1 MKNRIRRII
10 AVLLAVVMVLCAV
23 PAAGFSGL
31 DLSGVADWFS
41 TTARAESDGLT
52 EGYYTYTVENGG
64 ATITDCNNNI
74 SGDVVIPDTLGG
86 YPVTSIDEYAF
97 SDCRRLVSVTIPDSI
112 TRIGIEAFYGCTGLT
127 SITVSPGNK
136 VYHSENNCII
146 DTEEKELVLGCKN
159 SVIPSDGSVTS
170 IGECAFEDCTGLTS
184 ITIPDSVTNIGNYAF
199 SYCADLTSVTIPD
212 GVIRIGESAF
222 EHCTGLSSVTI
233 PDGVIRIGES
243 AFEYCTG
250 LTGITIPNSVTI
262 IGYSAF
268 SRCTGLTS
276 ITVSPGNKVY
286 HSENN
291 CIIHTEAKEL
301 VVGCKSSVIPSD
313 GSVTSIGSWTFY
325 DCTGLTSIT
334 IPDSVTIIG
343 YSAFSHC
350 TGLTSITI
358 PDSVTS
364 IGDSAFSGCTGLT
377 SLTIPNSVTSIGDS
391 AFSGCTGL
399 TSITIPNCVTSIG
412 YSAFSGCTG
421 LTSITIP
428 NSVTSIGS
436 WTFSGCTGLE
446 SVIIGNGV
454 TSIGG
459 SAFEDCT
466 GLTSITIPDSV
477 ISIGEY
483 AFRDCTGLTSIT
495 IPDSVISIGLWA
507 FSGTDWYNSQPDG
520 DVYAGKVYYEYKGE
534 MLENTSI
541 EIEAGTKGIADYAFS
556 GCTGL
561 TSITIPDSVTSIGDS
576 VFEGCTGLTS
586 ITIPDSVISIGGGA
600 FYDCTDLTSI
610 AIPDSVTSIGGSAFY
625 GTTWY
630 GSQSNGDVYAGKVYY
645 GYIGEMPEN
654 TSIEIKAGTKGI
666 ADSAFSYCSGLA
678 SITIPDSVTSIGDGA
693 FYDCTGLTSIAI
705 PDSVTSIGTEV
716 FFGCTGL
723 KSVIIGNGV
732 TYMGESVFD
741 GCTGLT
747 DLVIGN
753 GITSI
758 ESNAFLNLPN
768 LTNVTIGSSVES
780 IGDFAFC
787 GRTSLKSITI
797 PDSVTSIGDGAFAN
811 CIGLA
816 DIEISKNIAD
826 IGYGAFADCINL
838 KAVKLPK
845 SVKTIGEYAFGYYEE
860 NNAVAKVPGFVIHG
874 YAGTAAETYANKNGF
889 TFISLGGEH
898 THTFSD
904 WTVTREPTCTA
915 EGEETKT
922 CAGCGATETRK
933 VEKKEHSLTHV
944 EKGSTCKI
952 QGVSYD
958 VCDMCENTFNYTVLP
973 LAPHTFGEW
982 TVTKEVTAFESGER
996 VRTCSVCGFE
1006 EKEKIE
1012 KLPVSEIKDEKTGI
1026 TIIIPDADSKDV
1038 ELNVVPVTSGEVSD
1052 ALNSEKS
1059 NFKKSLFDITT
1070 TIDGEAV
1077 QPDGTVLVKIPLPE
1091 GYNPEKTVVYHVSDD
1106 GKLEKLE
1113 SSVADGYVVFETTHF
1128 SYYAIVDETEQKEPE
1143 QPPKP
1148 ENPSNNCSCICH
1160 KGGISAFFYKIA
1172 RFFWKLFKTHKYCSC
1187 GVAHY

>member
-1 MKNRIRRII
+1 MKNRIKKSV

-23 PAAGFSGL
+23 PAAGFAGL

-41 TTARAESDGLT
+41 TTAMAESDSLT
-52 EGYYTYTVENGG
+52 EGYYTYTVENGK
-64 ATITDCNNNI
+64 ATITECDKSI
-74 SGDVVIPDTLGG
+74 SGDIVIPDTLGG
-86 YPVTSIDEYAF
+86 YPVVEIGYEAFYDCTGLTGVTIPDSVTSIGDSAF
-97 SDCRRLVSVTIPDSI
+97 HGCGGLTSVTIPDSV
-112 TRIGIEAFYGCTGLT
+112 TSVGTWAFRCCTGLTSVTIPDSVTSINGSAFSGCTGLT

-146 DTEEKELVLGCKN
+146 NTIAKELVVGCKN

-170 IGECAFEDCTGLTS
+170 IGYLAFEDCNG
-184 ITIPDSVTNIGNYAF
+184 
-199 SYCADLTSVTIPD
+199 LTSVTIPD
-212 GVIRIGESAF
+212 
-222 EHCTGLSSVTI
+222 SVK
-233 PDGVIRIGES
+233 
-243 AFEYCTG
+243 
-250 LTGITIPNSVTI
+250 
-262 IGYSAF
+262 
-268 SRCTGLTS
+268 S
-276 ITVSPGNKVY
+276 IS
-286 HSENN
+286 
-291 CIIHTEAKEL
+291 TEAFK
-301 VVGCKSSVIPSD
+301 
-313 GSVTSIGSWTFY
+313 W
-325 DCTGLTSIT
+325 
-334 IPDSVTIIG
+334 
-343 YSAFSHC
+343 C

-364 IGDSAFSGCTGLT
+364 IGDGAFEGCTGLT
-377 SLTIPNSVTSIGDS
+377 SVTIPDSVTIIGDY
-391 AFSGCTGL
+391 AFEDCTGL
-399 TSITIPNCVTSIG
+399 TSVTIPD
-412 YSAFSGCTG
+412 
-421 LTSITIP
+421 
-428 NSVTSIGS
+428 SVTSIGS
-436 WTFSGCTGLE
+436 
-446 SVIIGNGV
+446 
-454 TSIGG
+454 
-459 SAFEDCT
+459 SAFIGCT

-477 ISIGEY
+477 TSIDSW

-495 IPDSVISIGLWA
+495 IPDSVTSIGDYA
-507 FSGTDWYNSQPDG
+507 FGYCTGLTSLTIPDSVTSIGSSAFDGTDWYNSQPDG
-520 DVYAGKVYYEYKGE
+520 DVYAGKVYYEYKGK
-534 MLENTSI
+534 MPENTSI
-541 EIEAGTKGIADYAFS
+541 EIKAGTKGIADSAFND
-556 GCTGL
+556 CTGL
-561 TSITIPDSVTSIGDS
+561 TSITIPNSVTSIGNWA
-576 VFEGCTGLTS
+576 FGYCTGLTS
-586 ITIPDSVISIGGGA
+586 VTIPDSVISIGGGA

-705 PDSVTSIGTEV
+705 PDSVTSIGTEA

-1143 QPPKP
+1143 QPPQP
-1148 ENPSNNCSCICH
+1148 DTSANCNHICH
-1160 KGGISAFFYKIA
+1160 KGGISKFFYKIA
-1172 RFFWKLFKTHKYCSC
+1172 RFFWKLFKTHKECSC
-1187 GVAHY
+1187 GVMHY